1 MLGKLMTCALVGL
14 DGAIVEVETDI
25 QPGLPVFTIV
35 GLPDAAVQ
43 EARERARAAV
53 RNSGF
58 SFPYKRVIVSLVP
71 ADLKKAGTAYDLSI
85 AVGIILATEQLVA
98 DVTGTI
104 FLGEL
109 SLDGTLRHTTGILP
123 MVALAHQQGF
133 EKIVV
138 PEADAKEAA
147 LIKGAG
153 ILPFASLAQLAAY
166 LRGEIPAPLC
176 PTADPEEF
184 IPPVVTGTDLSFVK
198 GQEHAKRALEVAAAG
213 GHNMV
218 R

>member
-1 MLGKLMTCALVGL
+1 MLGKVMTCALVGL
-14 DGAIVEVETDI
+14 EGAIVEVETDI
-25 QPGLPVFTIV
+25 QPGLPLFAVV

-58 SFPYKRVIVSLVP
+58 SFPYKRVVVSLVP

-85 AVGIILATEQLVA
+85 AVGILLATEQLVA
-98 DVTGTI
+98 DVTGI
-104 FLGEL
+104 VFLGEL

-138 PEADAKEAA
+138 PEADAKR
-147 LIKGAG
+147 LPSSRVPGYCPSLHWHNWPPTCAG
-153 ILPFASLAQLAAY
+153 KSPPLY
-166 LRGEIPAPLC
+166 APP
-176 PTADPEEF
+176 PTRK
-184 IPPVVTGTDLSFVK
+184 TLS
-198 GQEHAKRALEVAAAG
+198 RL
-213 GHNMV
+213 
-218 R
+218 